1 MPRATKVE
9 RDKRI
14 EQVCQ
19 LLIQGAQRRDVIN
32 WALGRWSVGERQ
44 VDKYIH
50 AAHEHIAQSLPA
62 DHTYEVALSR
72 LRHTLVWGQ
81 AIKDGKLA
89 VADKAVHE
97 IDVLRNLRAYGDQT
111 PQLDPATLRKNMEE
125 IATEILKNGALD
137 DPC

>member
-50 AAHEHIAQSLPA
+50 AAHEYIAQRLPT
-62 DHTYEVALSR
+62 DHTYEVALS
-72 LRHTLVWGQ
+72 LARHTLVWGQ
-81 AIKDGKLA
+81 AN
-89 VADKAVHE
+89 
-97 IDVLRNLRAYGDQT
+97 RRASSPWPIRPSMRST
-111 PQLDPATLRKNMEE
+111 CCATCVPTAIRRPSSIPPPCARTWRRSPPSPQGRRTR
-125 IATEILKNGALD
+125 
-137 DPC
+137 

>member
-1 MPRATKVE
+1 VGRATKAE
-9 RDKRI
+9 HEQRI

-32 WALGRWSVGERQ
+32 WALGRWDVGERQ

-50 AAHEHIAQSLPA
+50 AAHERIAQSLPA
-62 DHTYEVALSR
+62 DHAYEIALSLR
-72 LRHTLVWGQ
+72 RHTLVWAQ
-81 AIKDGKLA
+81 AYKDGRLA

-97 IDVLRNLRAYGDQT
+97 IDVLRNLRAHSDQT
-111 PQLDPATLRKNMEE
+111 PRLDPATLRKNMEE

-137 DPC
+137 GPC